1 MTHSD
6 FQQLIKQLVSENP
19 DEQAQARKTLFVLDE
34 DAVSPLLDEYYAGV
48 NEAQGSAI
56 LSLLAEMGGYEALNA
71 LRSICFFDL
80 STPPQLRKI
89 AANGLLLNIDSLSP
103 DEYEKIL
110 RVASTDSA

>member
-1 MTHSD
+1 MTHPD

-34 DAVSPLLDEYYAGV
+34 DAISPLLDEYYAGV

-56 LSLLAEMGGYEALNA
+56 LSLLTEMGGYEALNA

-80 STPPQLRKI
+80 STPLQLRK
-89 AANGLLLNIDSLSP
+89 AAARGLLANRDSLSP
-103 DEYEKIL
+103 DEYTKVVRLVNEE
-110 RVASTDSA
+110 SA